1 MDHVVEKDP
10 TGDPIGLQFVVR
22 QYGLLDP
29 LDWDQDCQEHL
40 WRENKFW
47 NTLVELEKKHRD
59 AYFRLT
65 GSDPELKEIEDA
77 LSALMEEKEAR
88 IAEKK
93 ALRQAAR
100 KKAGVDTS
108 AQDLRIEE
116 IRPEI
121 RRLSGL
127 AKETRKKTRER
138 MKPEI
143 DALERTR
150 REDVKIA
157 RNASGL
163 WWGNYNAVCASYET
177 ARVRAMRTGGD
188 LRFHSFDGTG
198 RFTCQIQGG
207 MTVSEFFSGDRNS
220 VVSADPVS
228 PDAFYHPS
236 RGARRRAARTTL
248 RITVY
253 TTKDENG
260 KYVRRILSFPMILH
274 REIPSDVLIKQV
286 VVTRKRVGATFRWTV
301 TLTGTRSGS
310 PRIVPGIPGLCGID
324 LGWRLVPEGLRVAT
338 IADDKGVRHIVLPE
352 KMLRRMDHVEDLKSR
367 IDLERDRI
375 VTWLRAHWWG
385 IVETFPEPIRE
396 RFVGHIRS
404 LKVSPRKLAGSI
416 LAWRDD
422 HGDFR
427 PDLLAALEAWRKT
440 NKRLTQEMDNL
451 REKLSAQRTDLYRNE
466 ALRIVREHSCVALE
480 DFDLREV
487 VKLETPEGEKTDQ
500 PAAARANRV
509 RAAVSD
515 LRNWI
520 GIQAA
525 KTGTEIVKIPAADT
539 TRACR
544 QCLHV
549 NVRSRPEELVWTCDA
564 CGAVWDQDENA
575 ARNLLMA
582 AEMRQENAK
591 KVSA

>member
-10 TGDPIGLQFVVR
+10 TGDPIGPQFVVR

-207 MTVSEFFSGDRNS
+207 MTVGEFFSGDRNS

-248 RITVY
+248 RMTVY

-310 PRIVPGIPGLCGID
+310 PRIVPALPGACGID
-324 LGWRLVPEGLRVAT
+324 LGWRLVPEGLRVAS
-338 IADDKGVRHIVLPE
+338 IANDKGVRHIVLPE

-367 IDLERDRI
+367 IDQELNRI
-375 VTWLRAHWWG
+375 MTWFRGQWG
-385 IVETFPEPIRE
+385 GLSGTFPEPIRE

-404 LKVSPRKLAGSI
+404 PKVSPRKLAGSI
-416 LAWRDD
+416 LAWRDA

-427 PDLLAALEAWRKT
+427 PDLLSALETWRKT

-525 KTGTEIVKIPAADT
+525 KTGTEIVRIPAADT

-549 NVRSRPEELVWTCDA
+549 NLRRRPEDLVWTCDS

-582 AEMRQENAK
+582 AEMGQENAK
-591 KVSA
+591 EASA